1 MRIGVRCDAMIELP
15 DAWRRLPGIHICR
28 LSPSETIEAL
38 DICIYLF
45 SDGRAGLSQAVTEM
59 SSTDQTKFC
68 VFDQNYEED
77 IAIFWSKQDV
87 MGIRCT
93 TRLIS
98 CNPSYRHCLRDRIG
112 CHDL

>member
-1 MRIGVRCDAMIELP
+1 MIRTGLRRDSMIELS
-15 DAWRRLPGIHICR
+15 DAWRQLSGVHICR
-28 LSPSETIEAL
+28 LSLSETIEAL
-38 DICIYLF
+38 DICIHLF
-45 SDGRAGLSQAVTEM
+45 LEGRTELSQAVVEM

-68 VFDQNYEED
+68 VFDQNYKED

-98 CNPSYRHCLRDRIG
+98 
-112 CHDL
+112 